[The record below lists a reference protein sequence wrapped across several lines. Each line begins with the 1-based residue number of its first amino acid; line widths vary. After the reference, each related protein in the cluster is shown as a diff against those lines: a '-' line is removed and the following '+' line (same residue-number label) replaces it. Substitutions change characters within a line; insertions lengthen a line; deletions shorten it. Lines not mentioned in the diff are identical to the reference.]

1 MESGGVKQE
10 TKSEGVWVGGGR
22 KDDLEFSLGEPGS
35 QQKDVTGL
43 YLERTT
49 LLQEDVAGEGESEKG
64 EIRRQL
70 K

>member
-1 MESGGVKQE
+1 M
-10 TKSEGVWVGGGR
+10 GGGR

>member
-1 MESGGVKQE
+1 M
-10 TKSEGVWVGGGR
+10 GGGR

-70 K
+70 KSSRQEMMIVSGTWAE